1 MPVSYQHILVP
12 LDGSPLAEVA
22 VSHALALA
30 RACGAEVTFLNSVS
44 PMDEVMVSEGEPVFL
59 ADLWKARQQAAQAYL
74 ESVAQRPEWR
84 ELKTHG
90 VVETSPAADAI
101 VEYARRHAI
110 DVIVMA
116 THGRSGFRRW
126 VFGSVAEKVLRGAD
140 RPVLMVRAHGA
151 ADSASPAAP

>member
-1 MPVSYQHILVP
+1 MSVSYRHILVP

-22 VSHALALA
+22 LAHALVLA
-30 RACGAEVTFLNSVS
+30 RACGAEVTLLNSVS

-59 ADLWKARQQAAQAYL
+59 ADLWKARQQAAQTYL

-84 ELKTHG
+84 EIKTQL
-90 VVETSPAADAI
+90 VVENAPAADAI
-101 VEYARRHAI
+101 VEHARKHAV

-126 VFGSVAEKVLRGAD
+126 VFGSVAEKVVRGAD

-151 ADSASPAAP
+151 ADSV